1 MSEDDVCRLEN
12 RGRLKNYDCSIFS
25 CRLCNRPDHLV
36 NEGITSSSRLNVW
49 YKRQYI
55 GKSNSKVLINN
66 SRFKVLRVS
75 SVWS

>member
-1 MSEDDVCRLEN
+1 MYVDWKIVV
-12 RGRLKNYDCSIFS
+12 GKKKYDCSIFS

-66 SRFKVLRVS
+66 SRLKMLIVS